1 MRIKKTLSA
10 VFVGLAVVVFIF
22 AAANHIRV
30 RSEIKKLKEIE
41 KKLDQ
46 KSMELTE
53 KLKTLNYDLEN
64 SNSYEFIEKAA
75 RRQGMIKPREIIV
88 YDLDKDKK

>member
-1 MRIKKTLSA
+1 MKKTISA
-10 VFVGLAVVVFIF
+10 ILVGLSIVILIF
-22 AAANHIRV
+22 ATANHFRV
-30 RSEIKKLKEIE
+30 REEINRLKVMEAE
-41 KKLDQ
+41 LDQ
-46 KSMELTE
+46 KKMELSE
-53 KLKTLNYDLEN
+53 KLSSLNYDLEN

>member
-1 MRIKKTLSA
+1 MKKTVSAILLGLSI
-10 VFVGLAVVVFIF
+10 VILIF
-22 AAANHIRV
+22 ATVNHFKV
-30 RSEIKKLKEIE
+30 REEINKLKVEE
-41 KKLDQ
+41 AELDQ
-46 KSMELTE
+46 EKMELTE

>member
-30 RSEIKKLKEIE
+30 KGEIKKLKAIE
-41 KKLDQ
+41 KELDQ

>member
-1 MRIKKTLSA
+1 MKKTFSA
-10 VFVGLAVVVFIF
+10 ILMGLAIIILIF
-22 AAANHIRV
+22 ASANHFRV
-30 RSEIKKLKEIE
+30 RGEIKKLKAIE
-41 KKLDQ
+41 RELDQ
-46 KSMELTE
+46 KSMELTD
-53 KLKTLNYDLEN
+53 KLKSLNYDLEN